1 MKTYKKRGIVIK
13 LDDNGM
19 PMYSADNRNFFD
31 TEREAK
37 ERKQLITAED
47 FRIQAALMLDSL
59 FSSVSVS

>member
-1 MKTYKKRGIVIK
+1 MRTYKKRGIFIK

-37 ERKQLITAED
+37 ARKHLIALDEL
-47 FRIQAALMLDSL
+47 RVQAALMLDGL
-59 FSSVSVS
+59 FSAVSVS